1 MNKITPRMLRDLDA
15 TLPVGAECYL
25 CDTGQKALAA
35 YRKNVVFFQ
44 TKYESKI
51 FLHKE
56 EAIAKLT
63 LELGRGL
70 KGFLRKDIRQQM
82 A

>member
-1 MNKITPRMLRDLDA
+1 MLRDLDA
-15 TLPVGAECYL
+15 TLPTGAECYL
-25 CDTGQKALAA
+25 CDTVQKALAS

-51 FLHKE
+51 FLPKE

-70 KGFLRKDIRQQM
+70 KDFLRKDIRQKV